1 MALVVL
7 PRDVADMRGR
17 QKGVPLLTRPWLD
30 DAVAV
35 HGLARPTAAV
45 DEHPGVARIVED
57 AEHLAV
63 LELPPDD
70 VAPMRP
76 GGHAARKPQ
85 PVLPEHADDSKGRGR
100 PRERVEEHAHSVL
113 DLLVGIQPQ
122 SSLAVVDK
130 ADGRARSAPRAGP
143 Y

>member
-17 QKGVPLLTRPWLD
+17 QKGVPLLTRPGLE

-35 HGLARPTAAV
+35 PGLARPTAAV
-45 DEHPGVARIVED
+45 DEHPGVARLVED
-57 AEHLAV
+57 AEHLPV

-76 GGHAARKPQ
+76 GGHAARKQQ
-85 PVLPEHADDSKGRGR
+85 PALPA
-100 PRERVEEHAHSVL
+100 P
-113 DLLVGIQPQ
+113 
-122 SSLAVVDK
+122 
-130 ADGRARSAPRAGP
+130 ADGSKDSGP
-143 Y
+143 HR

>member
-76 GGHAARKPQ
+76 GGHAARKPH
-85 PVLPEHADDSKGRGR
+85 PVRPEHAADSNAPRR
-100 PRERVEEHAHSVL
+100 PPDRVKALPHTLL
-113 DLLVGIQPQ
+113 DLL
-122 SSLAVVDK
+122 SLLH
-130 ADGRARSAPRAGP
+130 R
-143 Y
+143 